1 MTELRRTMSQALQP
15 VDLSPQALALIR
27 EGVPKSR
34 RVSEPTPH
42 IVRPEPPSLE
52 TSGVQ
57 LVRADPV
64 PVTTP
69 APVPHKPV
77 REAPSRA
84 KASSAPP
91 SPHPHLPS
99 TVSMTVRVPGDL
111 ASRLLRAAM
120 DRKLGRL
127 SPWTQQAMVTEAIAH
142 WLRQNGY

>member
-15 VDLSPQALALIR
+15 VDLSSQALALIR
-27 EGVPKSR
+27 EGAPKSR
-34 RVSEPTPH
+34 R
-42 IVRPEPPSLE
+42 SLE
-52 TSGVQ
+52 EIPQVA
-57 LVRADPV
+57 LPEVRTGDGGAPRAPADPV
-64 PVTTP
+64 SVTTP
-69 APVPHKPV
+69 APVPHKPA

-99 TVSMTVRVPGDL
+99 TVSMTVRVPGEL
-111 ASRLLRAAM
+111 STRLLRAAM